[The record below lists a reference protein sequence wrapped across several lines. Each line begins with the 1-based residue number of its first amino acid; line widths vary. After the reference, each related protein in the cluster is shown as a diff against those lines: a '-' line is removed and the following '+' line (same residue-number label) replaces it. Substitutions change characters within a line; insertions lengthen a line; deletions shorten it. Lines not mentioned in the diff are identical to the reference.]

1 VIPRE
6 GRQKDAL
13 DPIADR
19 PCHKLDERS
28 DVTAIAPVEGSEVLP
43 ALAGRDQRRRIAGT
57 NEHQIHREATGP
69 TVAVAKGMD
78 AFELGSR
85 HRGLTAPA
93 PLKPVFVQ
101 ARGLRKMVTGTGSV
115 ELLHRS

>member
-1 VIPRE
+1 MIPRE

-43 ALAGRDQRRRIAGT
+43 ALAGRDQRSGPLRAVREGGRWYATRGAVDEYLASRR
-57 NEHQIHREATGP
+57 
-69 TVAVAKGMD
+69 
-78 AFELGSR
+78 
-85 HRGLTAPA
+85 
-93 PLKPVFVQ
+93 
-101 ARGLRKMVTGTGSV
+101 
-115 ELLHRS
+115 